1 MMRSLSFAST
11 LLLMGVLRIK
21 AFAPSMPVSSAD
33 TTTTSRGIF
42 YSTMNTS
49 RRYANSADP
58 QMSDFSRR
66 MRSIAVPKK
75 LPQHVAAPG
84 RPSNVMEITTL
95 QDYKKHVADE
105 KDRIVV
111 VRFYAKWCRVS
122 S

>member
-1 MMRSLSFAST
+1 MRSFFFAST
-11 LLLMGVLRIK
+11 LLLLSIVRIQ
-21 AFAPSMPVSSAD
+21 AFSPSMPVSTAD
-33 TTTTSRGIF
+33 ATSRGVL

-66 MRSIAVPKK
+66 MRNIAVPKK
-75 LPQHVAAPG
+75 LPKHVAAPG
-84 RPSNVMEITTL
+84 RPSNVMEVTTL
-95 QDYKKHVADE
+95 QDYKRHVADE

>member
-1 MMRSLSFAST
+1 MRSFSFVST
-11 LLLMGVLRIK
+11 LLLLNIVRIQ

-33 TTTTSRGIF
+33 TTSRGIL

-66 MRSIAVPKK
+66 MRNIAVPKK
-75 LPQHVAAPG
+75 IPEHVVTPG
-84 RPSNVMEITTL
+84 RPSNVMEVTTL